1 MEGADQARDG
11 QDGHRSPS
19 KRKAAAQLPK
29 SVVKRRKLADA
40 ARAAQHAQRRENLWP
55 VLVRGAAQLVAALKA
70 QGCLLSSLIAV
81 CSVLHHHLCW
91 HLREGMCC
99 KAQQTGF
106 DVHACSSLTN
116 NRKRLRLQ
124 ECTGQQ
130 RTPLARTGNCWVE
143 LAQQFWRLL
152 QEPLLR
158 PQKAPNLPPQQQQ
171 RQRRERQAPSWMLS
185 TVRCRIE
192 WTPCGACCGL
202 ARMRAGMYLTVPP
215 MKVIASAL
223 PQ

>member
-1 MEGADQARDG
+1 M
-11 QDGHRSPS
+11 
-19 KRKAAAQLPK
+19 
-29 SVVKRRKLADA
+29 
-40 ARAAQHAQRRENLWP
+40 
-55 VLVRGAAQLVAALKA
+55 LVRGAAQLVAALKA

-130 RTPLARTGNCWVE
+130 RTHWRAQGTAGVE

-185 TVRCRIE
+185 TVRCRDRMDTM
-192 WTPCGACCGL
+192 WRVLWACAHESGNVSDCPSDEGHCL
-202 ARMRAGMYLTVPP
+202 CTASM
-215 MKVIASAL
+215 IAKYPAIIICMQCCMHIMHLIVLLLSRQDDNAST
-223 PQ
+223 